1 MTDCILFD
9 HATVT
14 QALTD
19 MTTAI
24 ADCNTATTDIYLV
37 GIHSGGA
44 KVADAI
50 QQGLEDRGKTVHR
63 GNLDISF
70 YRDDL
75 DTIGPNPEVRPS
87 TLNFDVSAKDI
98 WLVDDV
104 LYTGRT
110 IRAAMGELF
119 DYGRPASIKLAI
131 LLDRGGRELPISA
144 NCIGIT
150 HPAPANCTI
159 ELITGEQVCDGK
171 NTGNDW
177 QIEQRRIDQKQTDQ
191 KQPDQR
197 QTEQRQIE
205 QKQTEQRKTEQRQVK

>member
-9 HATVT
+9 HTTVT

-87 TLNFDVSAKDI
+87 TLNFDVSAKNI

-119 DYGRPASIKLAI
+119 DYGRAASISLAI

-144 NCIGIT
+144 NCIGLT
-150 HPAPANCTI
+150 HPAPGNCTI
-159 ELITGEQVCDGK
+159 ELITDEQVCDGK
-171 NTGNDW
+171 KTSNGWHIDQR
-177 QIEQRRIDQKQTDQ
+177 QIDQRRIDQKQV
-191 KQPDQR
+191 DQR
-197 QTEQRQIE
+197 QIDQRQID
-205 QKQTEQRKTEQRQVK
+205 QRKIEQRR